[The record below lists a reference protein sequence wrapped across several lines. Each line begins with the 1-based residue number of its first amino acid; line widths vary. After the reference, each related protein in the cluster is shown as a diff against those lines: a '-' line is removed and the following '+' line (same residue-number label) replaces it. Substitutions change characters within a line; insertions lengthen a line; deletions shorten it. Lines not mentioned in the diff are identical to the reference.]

1 MVWVYFNAETQR
13 RRVLDRINMINRIK
27 KGVSMKFGTKERFAG
42 VLVMGCAMSLISA
55 LFVDAS
61 HFFKIALAMFA
72 LAPVFLV
79 YAVDV
84 LLLGRVIGVGVV
96 FFWLCASLYIAY
108 FTLVIAYF
116 TLVGMCLLS
125 SSKKTVNICLAL
137 LLLFHVLACLGG
149 FVMFSLGKT

>member
-1 MVWVYFNAETQR
+1 
-13 RRVLDRINMINRIK
+13 
-27 KGVSMKFGTKERFAG
+27 MKFGTKERFAG

-84 LLLGRVIGVGVV
+84 LLLGRVIGEGVV

-108 FTLVIAYF
+108 F
-116 TLVGMCLLS
+116 CLLECACCRAVKRPS
-125 SSKKTVNICLAL
+125 TFAL
-137 LLLFHVLACLGG
+137 RCFCCFMCWPV
-149 FVMFSLGKT
+149 

>member
-1 MVWVYFNAETQR
+1 
-13 RRVLDRINMINRIK
+13 
-27 KGVSMKFGTKERFAG
+27 MKFGIKGRLAC
-42 VLVMGCAMSLISA
+42 VLVLGCAMSLISA
-55 LFVDAS
+55 WFVDAS

-84 LLLGRVIGVGVV
+84 LLLGRVIGEGVV
-96 FFWLCASLYIAY
+96 FFWLCAS
-108 FTLVIAYF
+108 FIAYF

-149 FVMFSLGKT
+149 FVMFSFGKT

>member
-1 MVWVYFNAETQR
+1 MF
-13 RRVLDRINMINRIK
+13 LDRINKINRIE

-108 FTLVIAYF
+108 FTLV
-116 TLVGMCLLS
+116 GMCLLS

>member
-1 MVWVYFNAETQR
+1 
-13 RRVLDRINMINRIK
+13 
-27 KGVSMKFGTKERFAG
+27 MKFGTKERFAG

-79 YAVDV
+79 YEVDV
-84 LLLGRVIGVGVV
+84 LLLGRVIGEGLV

-108 FTLVIAYF
+108 FM
-116 TLVGMCLLS
+116 LVGMCLLS

>member
-1 MVWVYFNAETQR
+1 
-13 RRVLDRINMINRIK
+13 
-27 KGVSMKFGTKERFAG
+27 MKFGTKERFAG

-84 LLLGRVIGVGVV
+84 LLLGRMTFAWVV
-96 FFWLCASLYIAY
+96 AGRFLDRINKINRIMGNERES
-108 FTLVIAYF
+108 
-116 TLVGMCLLS
+116 
-125 SSKKTVNICLAL
+125 
-137 LLLFHVLACLGG
+137 
-149 FVMFSLGKT
+149 